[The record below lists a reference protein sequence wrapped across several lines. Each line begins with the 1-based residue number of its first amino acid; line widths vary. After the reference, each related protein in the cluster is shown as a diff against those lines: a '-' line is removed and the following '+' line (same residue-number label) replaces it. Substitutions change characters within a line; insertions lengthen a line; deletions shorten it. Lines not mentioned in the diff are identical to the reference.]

1 LTLTAIVARIYDS
14 RTEQGKRPESGW
26 LATRKVPPLVDERH
40 RPTSRDV
47 KPACGGTLVIEVP
60 PLSC

>member
-1 LTLTAIVARIYDS
+1 LTLTGIRARIYDS

-26 LATRKVPPLVDERH
+26 LATRKVPPLADERH
-40 RPTSRDV
+40 RPTWRDV

-60 PLSC
+60 PLIF

>member
-1 LTLTAIVARIYDS
+1 MGGLSA
-14 RTEQGKRPESGW
+14 
-26 LATRKVPPLVDERH
+26 RKVPPLVDERH

-60 PLSC
+60 PLTF

>member
-14 RTEQGKRPESGW
+14 RTEQGTRPESGW
-26 LATRKVPPLVDERH
+26 LATRKAPPLVDERR
-40 RPTSRDV
+40 RPTLRDV

-60 PLSC
+60 PLIF